1 VKFLYAIELGRD
13 EFENGCIPMHWQIG
27 GRGDHGRGD
36 DGRGDDGRGDHGRG
50 DDGRGDHGRGD
61 LPASAA

>member
-1 VKFLYAIELGRD
+1 MKFLYAIELGRD

-36 DGRGDDGRGDHGRG
+36 DGRGD
-50 DDGRGDHGRGD
+50 HGRGD